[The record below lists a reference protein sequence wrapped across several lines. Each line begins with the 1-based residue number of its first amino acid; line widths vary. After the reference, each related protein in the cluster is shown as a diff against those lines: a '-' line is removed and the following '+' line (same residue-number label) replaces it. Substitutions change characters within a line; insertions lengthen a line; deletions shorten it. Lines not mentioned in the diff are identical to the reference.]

1 MKQQNKL
8 KSILFSCFGAATVA
22 VVLASCSTPH
32 ALGSGGGGTTQQAY
46 FTFISYG
53 PTMTNC
59 VGKYYGC
66 FKMTNATGGTW
77 LLPAANVTS
86 GIFSVQGSLG
96 TNIDWSLLVN
106 EKPLLVNSWC
116 TNNSS
121 TLTFPASNLT
131 PYGSGNL
138 TNSFSL
144 YLYVNTLTNQ
154 SITIN
159 NPITLQINWVTNNTN

>member
-1 MKQQNKL
+1 
-8 KSILFSCFGAATVA
+8 
-22 VVLASCSTPH
+22 
-32 ALGSGGGGTTQQAY
+32 
-46 FTFISYG
+46 
-53 PTMTNC
+53 
-59 VGKYYGC
+59 
-66 FKMTNATGGTW
+66 MTNATGGTW
-77 LLPAANVTS
+77 LLPTANVTS